1 MVTSRLVSA
10 SGLVSVCYRDTAASG
25 LAPQLEQLQ
34 LARLEAGTKL
44 VRQPRRPERV
54 TAAEPELVT
63 PNTDGKVVFLAPGPS
78 LSVAPAA
85 SRKRQADKQNENSL
99 PVEVKL
105 KDLKISKYISPLQE
119 RLSLLSTTGSS
130 SATSPR
136 TDALTQLLVQGL
148 HSSDARILD
157 SVLDRAD
164 VTVTLGKYS
173 LIITKSISAH

>member
-105 KDLKISKYISPLQE
+105 QDLLF
-119 RLSLLSTTGSS
+119 LSTY
-130 SATSPR
+130 
-136 TDALTQLLVQGL
+136 L
-148 HSSDARILD
+148 HSRSGCPCCPPRARAPPPR
-157 SVLDRAD
+157 RAR
-164 VTVTLGKYS
+164 TR
-173 LIITKSISAH
+173 

>member
-1 MVTSRLVSA
+1 MSA

-25 LAPQLEQLQ
+25 LAQQLEQLQ

-44 VRQPRRPERV
+44 VRQPRRPERD
-54 TAAEPELVT
+54 TGAEPELVT

-105 KDLKISKYISPLQE
+105 QD
-119 RLSLLSTTGSS
+119 
-130 SATSPR
+130 
-136 TDALTQLLVQGL
+136 
-148 HSSDARILD
+148 
-157 SVLDRAD
+157 
-164 VTVTLGKYS
+164 
-173 LIITKSISAH
+173 